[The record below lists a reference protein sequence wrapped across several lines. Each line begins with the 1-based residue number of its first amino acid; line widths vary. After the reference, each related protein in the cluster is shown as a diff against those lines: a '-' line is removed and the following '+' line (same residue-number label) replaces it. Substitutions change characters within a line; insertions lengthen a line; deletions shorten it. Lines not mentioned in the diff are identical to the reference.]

1 MATLYELTDAY
12 NELLEAVMGAET
24 GDEISGLIAQL
35 DEIDEAWDV
44 KAENYAR
51 VMKEAEA
58 RAAAAEAEAKR
69 LTERRRRY
77 EATVEGLKARMKMAM
92 KLRGVGAVETAIGTW
107 KIGKGRESV
116 QITDA
121 SKIPVEYLVQQA
133 PTVNKTAIMA
143 AYKADG
149 EIVPG
154 TEIVRNESFTLK

>member
-92 KLRGVGAVETAIGTW
+92 KLRGVGAVETPIGTW

-116 QITDA
+116 QIIDA
-121 SKIPVEYLVQQA
+121 AKVPEQFLVYA
-133 PTVNKTAIMA
+133 DPTVSKA
-143 AYKADG
+143 AVMDWYKETG
-149 EIVPG
+149 EVVPG
-154 TEIVRNESFTLK
+154 TDIVRNPTFGLK